1 MVNMIFKQNILK
13 EEKIKFLISI
23 IGVFTIYIAIFIVY
37 LSIERTKQGVFMKR
51 IFTLLAMIGAYAGAA
66 NAQATVESATP
77 REKVVFTNEVKTD
90 KAPTVISDAQIKAEK
105 AAIRKEHNTIE
116 FNATLNGSL
125 SHFNNSWQAVNGTTN
140 TLTGVGNILF
150 THQYKKNKFVLDNKV
165 TGKLGYTYNF
175 FEEGTGE
182 NTITKSQDEWFIS
195 TSPAYKLSEQ
205 WNVGGSLSLRS
216 QFAEGATENS
226 SRFFAPAYFIAS
238 VGFTYV
244 CPKEKFPIKINVA
257 PISMNATFVT
267 SDRVLNHYYAEKFG
281 DTPRADLTPDQMN
294 TPYAYGLTLKNK
306 NCRFEGGS
314 SVQFDFDKTFGKKGV
329 FRYRTTLYSFYGWI
343 NEVSQSV
350 DSRKTGVEYDSIAP
364 TVRWE
369 NTIDIKA
376 TKYFST
382 QFYFQLYYN
391 KAQNTKV
398 QTQTVLGV
406 GLAYT
411 FKNK

>member
-1 MVNMIFKQNILK
+1 
-13 EEKIKFLISI
+13 
-23 IGVFTIYIAIFIVY
+23 
-37 LSIERTKQGVFMKR
+37 MKR
-51 IFTLLAMIGAYAGAA
+51 IFTLFTALTACIGMA

-77 REKVVFTNEVKTD
+77 QEQVTFANEVKTE
-90 KAPTVISDAQIKAEK
+90 KEAPAFKSEAQLKAEK
-105 AAIRKEHNTIE
+105 AAARKERNTIE

-125 SHFNNSWQAVNGTTN
+125 AHFNEHWLKVNGNTN
-140 TLTGVGNILF
+140 SLTGLGNVLF
-150 THQYKKNKFVLDNKV
+150 THAYTKGKFTIGTKV

-175 FEEGTGE
+175 VEDNPETE
-182 NTITKSQDEWFIS
+182 AVEPSTMSKSQDEWFIQ
-195 TSPAYKLSEQ
+195 TSPAYVISKS

-216 QFAEGATENS
+216 QFANGWNS
-226 SRFFAPAYFIAS
+226 TDKEARKLTSSGFAPAYLIAS
-238 VGFTYV
+238 IGVTYV
-244 CPKEKFPIKINVA
+244 CPNAKFPIKVNIA
-257 PISMNATFVT
+257 PLSMNATYVT
-267 SDRVLNHYYAEKFG
+267 NDTVRNFYYTEKFG
-281 DTPRADLTPDQMN
+281 ETPLDDADRN
-294 TPYAYGLTLKNK
+294 TPYVYGLTLANGKQ
-306 NCRFEGGS
+306 RYEGGS
-314 SVQFDFDKTFGKKGV
+314 SIQVDFDKTFGKKGV

-343 NEVSQSV
+343 NEVAQQN
-350 DSRKTGVEYDSIAP
+350 DSKKTGAVYESIAP

-391 KAQNTKV
+391 KAQNEKI

>member
-1 MVNMIFKQNILK
+1 
-13 EEKIKFLISI
+13 
-23 IGVFTIYIAIFIVY
+23 
-37 LSIERTKQGVFMKR
+37 MKR
-51 IFTLLAMIGAYAGAA
+51 FFTLFTASVFACIGMAS
-66 NAQATVESATP
+66 AQATVESATP
-77 REKVVFTNEVKTD
+77 QEQVTFANEIKTEKE
-90 KAPTVISDAQIKAEK
+90 APAFKSEAQLKAEK

-125 SHFNNSWQAVNGTTN
+125 SHFNNSWQTVNGTTN
-140 TLTGVGNILF
+140 TITGVGNILF
-150 THQYKKNKFVLDNKV
+150 THQYKKGKFVLDNKV

-175 FEEGTGE
+175 FEEGAGT
-182 NTITKSQDEWFIS
+182 NTITKSQDEWFLS
-195 TSPAYKLSEQ
+195 TSPAYKMSDQ
-205 WNVGGSLSLRS
+205 WNVGGTVSLRS
-216 QFAEGATENS
+216 QFANGATKNS
-226 SRFFAPAYFIAS
+226 SHIFAPAYLIAS

-244 CPKEKFPIKINVA
+244 CPKAKFPIKINVS
-257 PISMNATFVT
+257 PLSLNATFVT
-267 SDRVLNHYYAEKFG
+267 NEAVRNYYYNEKWGDKPEAE
-281 DTPRADLTPDQMN
+281 LTKDERN
-294 TPYAYGLTLKNK
+294 TPYAFGLTLENGSG
-306 NCRFEGGS
+306 RYEGGS
-314 SVQFDFDKTFGKKGV
+314 SVQIDFDKTFGKKGI

-343 NEVSQSV
+343 NEVSQQAA
-350 DSRKTGVEYDSIAP
+350 SRKTGVEYESIAP

-391 KAQNTKV
+391 KAQNAKI